1 MDEDLASVVH
11 GRPFTRNR
19 DASRQVLTELHAVG
33 KVPQSVEPD
42 VGDDLVASGFHNDG
56 TGAGSFH
63 LVGALLVLVSEDVA
77 IVRIPDGKGTYA
89 DTRSSGHV
97 AA

>member
-1 MDEDLASVVH
+1 MVTQR
-11 GRPFTRNR
+11 GPFARNG
-19 DASRQVLTELHAVG
+19 DARGQVLTELHAVG

-63 LVGALLVLVSEDVA
+63 LVGALLVLVSEDVV

-89 DTRSSGHV
+89 DTRLLGQ
-97 AA
+97 AAA